1 MRPLDI
7 LLILIS
13 ILFATG
19 LIDDHRWG
27 PERRQHRALVRF
39 QQAQLDVIEKSLQA
53 YHERNGKYPSTAEGL
68 EAVPGLRR
76 ALLAEEFAPAAPFLE
91 KSSGIRTIHGIPY
104 VYENREGAPPGAFK
118 ASPTNIDQKKR
129 RRFWRGVD
137 KSVHVSSLGLQQDV
151 SRVFGRA
158 WLDALLV
165 FSGVV
170 VVFLAIAYVI
180 ARNRRAGDRV
190 RGINAMIIVGV
201 AVLLGIITLGFSGG
215 GRLPGGAK
223 VPLPAAIGAYRTD
236 LLETYLATMRGFVA
250 GGALDQASCERI
262 ERTLT
267 NEFEA
272 AGALQPPAPEGAGA
286 APDGE

>member
-39 QQAQLDVIEKSLQA
+39 QQAQLEVIEKNLQD
-53 YHERNGKYPSTAEGL
+53 YHKRTGRYPSTGEGL
-68 EAVPGLRR
+68 DVVPGLRR
-76 ALLAEEFAPAAPFLE
+76 ALLAEEFAPAVPFLE

-104 VYENREGAPPGAFK
+104 VYENREGAPAGAFK
-118 ASPTNIDQKKR
+118 ASPTSADHKKR
-129 RRFWRGVD
+129 RRFWRSVD
-137 KSVHVSSLGLQQDV
+137 KGVVVSSLGLQQDV

-170 VVFLAIAYVI
+170 VVLLAIAYVI
-180 ARNRRAGDRV
+180 ARNRRGGDRV

-201 AVLLGIITLGFSGG
+201 AVLLGIITLGFTGG

-223 VPLPAAIGAYRTD
+223 SPLPETIGAWRTD
-236 LLETYLATMRGFVA
+236 LLDSFLAVQREFVA
-250 GGALDQASCERI
+250 AGGLDQASYERL
-262 ERTLT
+262 ECTLK
-267 NEFEA
+267 NEFQA
-272 AGALQPPAPEGAGA
+272 AGAVQPPAPEGAGE
-286 APDGE
+286 PRGGG